1 MVTKNFTDL
10 LCSGELLW
18 DESLTWTNNSW
29 PQFTDCFQKTVIA
42 WIPCG
47 WLWLSAPFYAYHLLS
62 DKRKV
67 QPIRFLFCLKIFF
80 ILVSIGVHI
89 VHAFESFRDRKSIA
103 SITSPLIWI
112 ATMFLHSYL
121 VYLERTRK
129 KVRSPISFIF
139 WILVTIASSI
149 SLHTTLNLQ
158 LYLADEATLPLVCIK
173 FAVSVLSVLVH
184 CLPDYVKQ
192 KDKEGKNPEL
202 FSSLITWIFLFWF
215 EWLVIKGFKSK
226 LSDEDIFKLHPQDRT
241 KRTVKKFLYYWDKEV
256 NKKVRKKAKQ
266 KYTLDEN
273 WEAEIPL
280 LPLSASH
287 PPAHV
292 QPLNGEFNKTVN
304 DPGEAGLDE
313 VESKMSYIDARKHH
327 SNEEVLPQ
335 VSLNKIMVKCYWRE
349 AISAQSG
356 MIMHI
361 AFNICSPLVLG
372 WLINFTRN
380 TKEPSWHG
388 YIYAAAFI
396 LLRFLYNIFVNM
408 SKWCNN
414 RFASRVQCTGMA
426 TIFRKSLTMSSEA
439 RTLSTTGEIIN
450 LMSVDVGHIEA
461 MLIGSFWSWVSA
473 ILLVVGVYLLYTIM
487 GLALLSGLGFMFLL
501 FTMNILSSR
510 KMSSYQEIIMT
521 IKDERLKVMNEILNG
536 MKVIKL
542 HGWEPLFIKMV
553 KDIREKELK
562 IYFKY
567 CLLAGFETFTWH
579 VANVWT
585 LYFMLVTFVMI
596 SEQHYVGAATIF
608 LTINYA
614 NLVKV
619 AMNMLPFFIGDL
631 VKTLNSTSRL
641 NKFLNSENI
650 NTVHLIRNTSD
661 PLAIR
666 VIDADFSW
674 IKSGP
679 CILKSINLEVTPGEL
694 IAVVGSVGC
703 GKSSL
708 LAAMLGEMHTLKG
721 YINLNSSVAYVPQ
734 QAWIQ
739 NNTLK
744 ENILFGKQFHREY
757 FQEVVTACDLTPD
770 LNLMPAG
777 ADTEIGEKG
786 INLSG
791 GQKQRVSLAR
801 AVYSKADIYLL
812 DDPLSAVDSHV
823 GKHIFDHV
831 ISKQGLLND
840 KTRILVTHGIHWL
853 PFVDRIIVISDG
865 QISESGSY
873 EVLLDHN
880 GPFAQYMLQFLTQN
894 VSNVDSPDE
903 DTIGDEVKQDILRRL
918 ASVTSESDC
927 SVASERKSKTPG
939 ALDINISTSTLFC
952 SNKEIN
958 LRSSGRGIDRSKEN
972 LHDTISQKNT
982 VVVSETHRLTTDEK
996 IVEGKVKWSLYFK
1009 LMQSLGPH
1017 HAVLILFLFIS
1028 YQVVF
1033 NFSYFWLADW
1043 SDDVRLNNFTDLPAN
1058 SEERR
1063 NRNVYYI
1070 GVFTGLTVLM
1080 TLFDVTYAVIFQ
1092 MGHMRAARTFHDNL
1106 LSGVMH
1112 APMSFFDTTPIGRI
1126 LNRFSQDI
1134 YSVDSHIFIEI
1145 ETCLDN
1151 LLKCFSTLI
1160 VISYTMPVFL
1170 SVVAPIIVILYFVLQ
1185 LYIRSSCQIRRINSN
1200 NRSPIYSHFS
1210 ETLSGVSVIRAYQA
1224 QDQFI
1229 ADSLKKVDTFQQ
1241 SYLAYKGLNRW
1252 LEARLGLVSC
1262 VISTAAT
1269 IFAVVYRNDL
1279 SPGLVGL
1286 AITYALRVSNDMN
1299 VLTITFG
1306 NLENHIISLER
1317 IMEYTKLQSEA
1328 AWEVGSVDDLWPTI
1342 GTIEFINYGTR
1353 YRSGLS
1359 LVLKNL
1365 SCVIHGG
1372 EKVGIVGRTGAGKS
1386 SMMLSLFRLIEAA
1399 EGKILIDGVDIS
1411 SLGLHT
1417 LRKKLTILPQDP
1429 VLFDGS
1435 IRMNL
1440 DPFSEKS
1447 DLELWKVLEN
1457 ARLKNFIEG
1466 LPNTLD
1472 YKVGEGGHNL
1482 SVGQRQLICLART
1495 LLRKSK
1501 IFILDEATAA
1511 VDMETDEF
1519 IQTCIREEF
1528 VGCTVLTIAHRL
1540 KTVLDYD
1547 RIMVLDDGEVV
1558 EFDSPKNL
1566 LSRVDSVFYSMASQ
1580 AGLV

>member
-47 WLWLSAPFYAYHLLS
+47 WVWLSAPFYAYHLLS

-80 ILVSIGVHI
+80 ILASIGVHI

-103 SITSPLIWI
+103 LITSPLIWI

-192 KDKEGKNPEL
+192 KDKEGRNPEL

-256 NKKVRKKAKQ
+256 NKKVRKEAKQ

-287 PPAHV
+287 PHA

-327 SNEEVLPQ
+327 SNEAVLPQ

-380 TKEPSWHG
+380 TEEPSWHG

-744 ENILFGKQFHREY
+744 ENILFGKQFDREY

-894 VSNVDSPDE
+894 VSNVDSPEE

-972 LHDTISQKNT
+972 LHDTISQKNA

-1092 MGHMRAARTFHDNL
+1092 MGHMRAARTFHDKL

-1372 EKVGIVGRTGAGKS
+1372 EK
-1386 SMMLSLFRLIEAA
+1386 
-1399 EGKILIDGVDIS
+1399 
-1411 SLGLHT
+1411 H
-1417 LRKKLTILPQDP
+1417 
-1429 VLFDGS
+1429 
-1435 IRMNL
+1435 
-1440 DPFSEKS
+1440 
-1447 DLELWKVLEN
+1447 
-1457 ARLKNFIEG
+1457 
-1466 LPNTLD
+1466 
-1472 YKVGEGGHNL
+1472 

-1547 RIMVLDDGEVV
+1547 RIMVLDDGQVV